1 MLELKDSYEEL
12 YASFQWNIPE
22 FFNIGQAV
30 CDRWAEQDPSRLALI
45 HKAKDDSVEEV
56 SFALLRDL
64 SNQTAHLFRAF
75 GLTKG
80 DRVGI
85 FLPQAPET
93 AYSHIAAYKLA
104 AIAVPLFSLF
114 GPEALEYRIVNAGI
128 KLIVTDASGAE
139 KLKDLKAKLPCL
151 EQVFCI
157 DGASFGFLDFHAERQ
172 QHVTEFEVLVTKAE
186 EPAFLIYTSGTTGN
200 PKGALHAHRSLLG
213 HLPGIEMAYSF
224 LAKKGDRFW
233 TPADWAWIGGLY
245 DVLMPALYFGITVVS
260 HRFEKFTGEAAFQL
274 MQDFKVR
281 NAFLPPTALK
291 LMRSVKDPK
300 ERYDFDLRSV
310 VSAGESLGAELLE
323 WGKEVFGLLINEFYG
338 QTEYN
343 IFVSSCSAIM
353 PTKSGFM
360 GRAVPGHVVA
370 IIDDEANELPRGSL
384 GQIAVKSPNPIMF
397 LEYWRN
403 PKATQEKVLADWL
416 LTGDQGVMDDEG
428 YIKFVGRNDDVI
440 TSSGYRIGP
449 GEIED
454 CLLGHAAV
462 KMVAVIGVPDE
473 QRTELIKAFVVLEE
487 GFAASE
493 ELKEALQAHV
503 KTRLAAHE
511 YPRLIDFVVSLPMTT
526 TGKIMRRLLKE

>member
-12 YASFQWNIPE
+12 YASFEWDIPE
-22 FFNIGQAV
+22 FFNIAYAV
-30 CDRWAEQDPSRLALI
+30 CDKWAEQDPNRLALI
-45 HKAKDDSVEEV
+45 HKAKDDSVEEI
-56 SFALLRDL
+56 SFAALREL
-64 SNQTAHLFRAF
+64 SNQTAHLFNAF

-93 AYSHIAAYKLA
+93 AYSHIAAYKLG
-104 AIAVPLFSLF
+104 AIAVPLFTLF
-114 GPEALEYRIVNAGI
+114 GPDALEYRILNAGI
-128 KLIVTDASGAE
+128 KFVVTDASGAE

-157 DGASFGFLDFHAERQ
+157 EGARFGFLDFHAERQ
-172 QHVTEFEVLVTKAE
+172 QHATAFELVKTKAE
-186 EPAFLIYTSGTTGN
+186 DPAFIIYTSGTTGN

-213 HLPGIEMAYSF
+213 HLPGIEMAYNF
-224 LAKKGDRFW
+224 LPEKGDKFW

-260 HRFEKFTGEAAFQL
+260 HRFEKFDGDAAFKL

-291 LMRSVKDPK
+291 LMRSVKHPN
-300 ERYDFDLRSV
+300 ETYDFQLRSV

-343 IFVSSCSAIM
+343 IFVSSCSALM
-353 PTKSGFM
+353 PTKAGFM
-360 GRAVPGHVVA
+360 GRAAPGHVVA
-370 IIDDEANELPRGSL
+370 IIDDEGLELPRGSL
-384 GQIAVKSPNPIMF
+384 GQIAVKSPNPIRF

-403 PKATQEKVLADWL
+403 PVATQDKFLGDWL
-416 LTGDQGVMDDEG
+416 LTGDQGVMDDED

-454 CLLGHAAV
+454 CLLGHEAV

-473 QRTELIKAFVVLEE
+473 QRTELVKAVIVLEE
-487 GFAASE
+487 GFVASE
-493 ELKEALQAHV
+493 VLKKDLQVHV

-511 YPRLIDFVVSLPMTT
+511 YPRLIDFVEALPMTT
-526 TGKIMRRLLKE
+526 TGKIMRRLLKD